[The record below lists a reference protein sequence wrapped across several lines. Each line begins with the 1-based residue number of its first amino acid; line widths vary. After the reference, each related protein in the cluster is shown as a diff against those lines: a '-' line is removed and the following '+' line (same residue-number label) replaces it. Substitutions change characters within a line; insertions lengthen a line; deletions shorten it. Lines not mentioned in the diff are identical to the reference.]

1 MMQIINRKAHFN
13 YQISEE
19 IEAGLVLLSSEV
31 KSIRLGQASINESYV
46 TETKGEL
53 FLINSH
59 INDYKFASNFN
70 HPAKR
75 PRKLLLHKKQINK
88 IIGKIQQGFSVV
100 PIKIYFNKKN
110 FAKIIIG
117 IGKGKK
123 LFDKRETIKKRDQLR
138 DLQRQSD

>member
-1 MMQIINRKAHFN
+1 MQIVNRKARFH
-13 YQISEE
+13 YEISEE

-31 KSIRLGQASINESYV
+31 KSVRLGQASINESYV
-46 TETKGEL
+46 AEIKGEL

-70 HPAKR
+70 HQAKR
-75 PRKLLLHKKQINK
+75 ARKLLLHKKQINK

-100 PIKIYFNKKN
+100 PMKIYFNNKN
-110 FAKIIIG
+110 FAKLIIG
-117 IGKGKK
+117 LGKGKK

-138 DLQRQSD
+138 DMQRQLS

>member
-1 MMQIINRKAHFN
+1 MVQIINRKANFN

-46 TETKGEL
+46 AETSGEL

-59 INDYKFASNFN
+59 INDYKFASTFN
-70 HPAKR
+70 HQAKR

-100 PIKIYFNKKN
+100 PMKIYFNKKN
-110 FAKIIIG
+110 LAKLIIG
-117 IGKGKK
+117 LGKGKK

-138 DLQRQSD
+138 ELQRQSD

>member
-1 MMQIINRKAHFN
+1 MVQILNRKAHFN
-13 YQISEE
+13 YQINEE

-46 TETKGEL
+46 AEIKNEL

-59 INDYKFASNFN
+59 INDYKFANNFN
-70 HPAKR
+70 HQPKR
-75 PRKLLLHKKQINK
+75 SRKLLLHKKQINK
-88 IIGKIQQGFSVV
+88 IIGKMQQGFSVV
-100 PIKIYFNKKN
+100 PMKIYFNKKN
-110 FAKIIIG
+110 LAKLIIG
-117 IGKGKK
+117 LGKGKK